1 MWKWWIEHLRFALPP
16 LKKPLFQSEGKCK
29 AIDMKMSFFILME
42 MISQYHNKGFALRL
56 VLKAKVFGTWKW
68 LIRNWPITM
77 TFKPWHS
84 FEGLGGLFC
93 NRQFKG
99 PISKPI
105 DVEGETSNFYGTR
118 KKSRGGFNPANW
130 RKPHRILFALSLGLI
145 IPRGQFVSGHVV
157 LAKPRPF
164 TSDMSPKW
172 IDREGLG
179 ERRTGTRQA
188 TRQAILYSS
197 LPILENFSRSSG
209 FFFVRYF

>member
-130 RKPHRILFALSLGLI
+130 RKPHRVLI
-145 IPRGQFVSGHVV
+145 CLV
-157 LAKPRPF
+157 PRPHYSARPIRF
-164 TSDMSPKW
+164 GSRGPCEAPPVHLRYVTEVNRP
-172 IDREGLG
+172 
-179 ERRTGTRQA
+179 RRPGRTPYRD
-188 TRQAILYSS
+188 
-197 LPILENFSRSSG
+197 
-209 FFFVRYF
+209 